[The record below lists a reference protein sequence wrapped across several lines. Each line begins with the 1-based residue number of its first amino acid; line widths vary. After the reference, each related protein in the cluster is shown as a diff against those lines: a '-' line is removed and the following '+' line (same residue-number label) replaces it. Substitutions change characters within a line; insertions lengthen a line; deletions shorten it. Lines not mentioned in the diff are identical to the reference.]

1 MDATRGRNCGQG
13 PKMTR
18 RGMLLSALAA
28 GAGIAG
34 RPATAQTFTASSISQ
49 AAQDARREAGRL
61 ARRFDNLLRLTVADG
76 PERSAAAVRR
86 FRGEQVLIARRM
98 AEIFNKNVSEDD
110 WLLVAPTRELDL
122 ALTMQPLVI
131 RLAPTAEQ
139 IEAAIAKP
147 LPQIEPLP
155 GDTAGDVLL
164 TIVLDTLGLERR
176 VALFEQL
183 RNDRALAD
191 ALKDAA
197 AAVKAQRYGLAALE
211 LERLMRII
219 VQPENVAVISENLGN
234 ESKRTLYQSLVVR
247 FVPFVGWTYFD
258 TLLLA
263 TIYYNRDT
271 TAPVLR

>member
-1 MDATRGRNCGQG
+1 
-13 PKMTR
+13 MTR